1 MSLVK
6 KDIKYINKDFGQFRS
21 NLVNFAKNYFPDT
34 YSDFNESSPGMM
46 FIEMASY
53 VGDVLSYYSDQS
65 FRENILSEAQ
75 ENSSVIKL
83 AQLFGYQ
90 TQLNSPART
99 ELDVYQLLPAIGTG
113 DDAMPDYRY
122 ALNINAGMQVTNTV
136 GVNFR
141 SLEPV
146 NFRSS
151 GSNDPIDI
159 SVYELDAD
167 GNVQYYLLKKSVPV
181 VSGDVKTATFS
192 FGDPKPYD
200 KISLPDTNLLDIIS
214 VVDSRGNTW
223 NEVDYLAQDTIFE
236 DVLNVKFNDEAL
248 SEYKSTVPYILKL
261 KRTPRRFIK
270 RLRDDNTFELVFGSG
285 ISSDADEELIPN
297 PKNVG
302 MGLEYLK
309 RTTTTNL
316 DPTNF
321 LRTRTYGL
329 APDNISLTV
338 TYSVGGGVSD
348 NSNVNSITTINEIEY
363 NDDQSLGQVDL
374 AFVKSSVA
382 INNAIPATGGREK
395 EDIETLRQNA
405 MASFASQNRAIT
417 REDYIVRCYSLP
429 RKFGSVAK
437 AYIVGDTQQD
447 SNDTTYPR
455 DTISNPLALNL
466 YTLSYDINKNLVP
479 LNPALKQNLRTYLSN
494 FRMLTDAI
502 NIKTAHIIN
511 IGINFE
517 IVPRPSFNSNEVLI
531 RCVDLLKKI
540 LDNDKMQINMAL
552 NISNLM
558 TELDKVEGVQ
568 SVSDFEIV
576 NFYDIT
582 KGYSGNLYDIK
593 TATKNNII
601 YPSLD
606 PSIFEVKYPNQDIKG
621 KIVKN

>member
-122 ALNINAGMQVTNTV
+122 ALNINAGMQVTNTS

-141 SLEPV
+141 SLESV

-236 DVLNVKFNDEAL
+236 DILNVKFNDEAL

-302 MGLEYLK
+302 LGLEYLK

-568 SVSDFEIV
+568 SVADFEIV

>member
-1 MSLVK
+1 
-6 KDIKYINKDFGQFRS
+6 
-21 NLVNFAKNYFPDT
+21 
-34 YSDFNESSPGMM
+34 
-46 FIEMASY
+46 
-53 VGDVLSYYSDQS
+53 
-65 FRENILSEAQ
+65 
-75 ENSSVIKL
+75 
-83 AQLFGYQ
+83 
-90 TQLNSPART
+90 
-99 ELDVYQLLPAIGTG
+99 
-113 DDAMPDYRY
+113 
-122 ALNINAGMQVTNTV
+122 
-136 GVNFR
+136 
-141 SLEPV
+141 
-146 NFRSS
+146 
-151 GSNDPIDI
+151 
-159 SVYELDAD
+159 
-167 GNVQYYLLKKSVPV
+167 
-181 VSGDVKTATFS
+181 
-192 FGDPKPYD
+192 
-200 KISLPDTNLLDIIS
+200 
-214 VVDSRGNTW
+214 
-223 NEVDYLAQDTIFE
+223 
-236 DVLNVKFNDEAL
+236 
-248 SEYKSTVPYILKL
+248 
-261 KRTPRRFIK
+261 
-270 RLRDDNTFELVFGSG
+270 
-285 ISSDADEELIPN
+285 
-297 PKNVG
+297 

-382 INNAIPATGGREK
+382 INNAMPATGGREK
-395 EDIETLRQNA
+395 ENIETLRQNA

-479 LNPALKQNLRTYLSN
+479 LNPALQQNLRTYLSN

-517 IVPRPSFNSNEVLI
+517 IIPRPSFNSNEVLI
-531 RCVDLLKKI
+531 RCVDLLKKT

-568 SVSDFEIV
+568 SVADFEIV